1 MNGIK
6 SKVSVD
12 SSEAEYANSV
22 IRYCVEQ
29 KHLLTQP
36 DVMRVDTSQVEGDLG
51 DALLLLQQFQQ
62 AQNNLETLVAVGADT
77 SEAEATVNSL
87 AEKIQNQ
94 EATYINCGLDIDTT
108 SIDTIQQS
116 ISGLTAEAIVTL
128 GVDATAIDGYNPESK
143 TCSVIYDP
151 DTDLLPKSFGP
162 YEATV
167 EYIADLSD
175 LPTHLKTL
183 TRYVNHVAIGDV
195 ELNGTAH
202 ASGTAKASGDWGT
215 ARGGSTLVGEL
226 GREIVVDP
234 RTGRWYTV
242 GDNGAEFVNI
252 PAGAI
257 VFNHKQT
264 ESLLEY
270 GYVSG
275 RASSLISGTAMV
287 TGGYKPYKPSTG
299 GGNSGTTTTQT
310 NSNNSS
316 ATLTVEAELDP
327 TNLEDQLEETLDKMS
342 EEIDEIIGNFEHDI
356 FLLEKNGGSAEE
368 IVEIY
373 RKMQD
378 AVHAQAEK
386 YRDLGLDEN
395 SDYIQDL
402 QKQWWDYEDAIK
414 DVKEQVVEDILDM
427 VNATSSAVDDI
438 QNVFDTLKN
447 AADEYAENGGFISVD
462 TFQEIMDL
470 GPQYLQYLRD
480 ENGLLVINEESLNRV
495 LAAKTE
501 QLALDNA
508 MAYVERLRLALN
520 NESLEDLNNLLY
532 ATTETTNATWGLVY
546 ASLALLDLN
555 DDQYQAALHNIN
567 AIRALAAN
575 AISGIG
581 QVSANTS
588 EHLEEMK
595 QGLDDILQ
603 YVMDML
609 RDRIEEQIEALE
621 EEKEAYAD
629 LIELKKESLAATQEE
644 TDYQDEV
651 ASKIKEIAK
660 LQERISFDFIQL
672 RNKKYSFIKHLD
684 VRDLFIIIV

>member
-1 MNGIK
+1 MADFQSYLTFDEDGLVEGLNIDEFLNKSVEAGLMNYSDENGWTIAGQTAMEDFAEGLGLSMGVVQAFFDELQLKGAEFDWSDEAVKTFGDLAVEAGEAKEALHELYADDEELDIKIDVSDIETTEGQLSALDETIAEMNGIK

-12 SSEAEYANSV
+12 SSEVEYANSV

-275 RASSLISGTAMV
+275 RASALISGTAMV

-327 TNLEDQLEETLDKMS
+327 TNLEDQLEDC
-342 EEIDEIIGNFEHDI
+342 
-356 FLLEKNGGSAEE
+356 LL
-368 IVEIY
+368 Y
-373 RKMQD
+373 T
-378 AVHAQAEK
+378 
-386 YRDLGLDEN
+386 
-395 SDYIQDL
+395 SD
-402 QKQWWDYEDAIK
+402 
-414 DVKEQVVEDILDM
+414 
-427 VNATSSAVDDI
+427 
-438 QNVFDTLKN
+438 
-447 AADEYAENGGFISVD
+447 AADD
-462 TFQEIMDL
+462 
-470 GPQYLQYLRD
+470 
-480 ENGLLVINEESLNRV
+480 
-495 LAAKTE
+495 
-501 QLALDNA
+501 
-508 MAYVERLRLALN
+508 
-520 NESLEDLNNLLY
+520 
-532 ATTETTNATWGLVY
+532 
-546 ASLALLDLN
+546 
-555 DDQYQAALHNIN
+555 
-567 AIRALAAN
+567 
-575 AISGIG
+575 
-581 QVSANTS
+581 
-588 EHLEEMK
+588 
-595 QGLDDILQ
+595 
-603 YVMDML
+603 
-609 RDRIEEQIEALE
+609 
-621 EEKEAYAD
+621 
-629 LIELKKESLAATQEE
+629 
-644 TDYQDEV
+644 
-651 ASKIKEIAK
+651 
-660 LQERISFDFIQL
+660 
-672 RNKKYSFIKHLD
+672 
-684 VRDLFIIIV
+684 